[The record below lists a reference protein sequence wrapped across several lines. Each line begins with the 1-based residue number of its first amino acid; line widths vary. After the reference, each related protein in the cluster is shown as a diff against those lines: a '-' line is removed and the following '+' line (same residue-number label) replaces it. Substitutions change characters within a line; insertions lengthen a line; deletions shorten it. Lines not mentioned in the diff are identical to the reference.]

1 MWFYAKDGNR
11 EGPVSLE
18 DLRGLIRQG
27 SLPLTTVVWSKGMR
41 EWRAANEVPEVI
53 SAVSE
58 HYVAQP
64 VGGGP
69 VVGGPPPTNGLA
81 IASLV
86 LGLVGLVAVPLL
98 ASIAAVV
105 CGHLARSHIREAK
118 GRLGGDGMALTGLIT
133 GYVGVIVP
141 LTVLALILAAIFGGL
156 R

>member
-18 DLRGLIRQG
+18 ELRGLIRQG
-27 SLPLTTVVWSKGMR
+27 ILPLTTVVWSKGMR

-69 VVGGPPPTNGLA
+69 VSYTHLTLPTN
-81 IASLV
+81 
-86 LGLVGLVAVPLL
+86 
-98 ASIAAVV
+98 
-105 CGHLARSHIREAK
+105 RE
-118 GRLGGDGMALTGLIT
+118 
-133 GYVGVIVP
+133 V
-141 LTVLALILAAIFGGL
+141 
-156 R
+156 